1 MEISGNAFIVTGGA
15 SGLGAATVRA
25 LAAKGGRAAIFDLA
39 DDTGA
44 SLAEELGDAAIYCR
58 TDVADEAS
66 AQDAVAK
73 TIAAFGAVH
82 GVINCAGI
90 GIPAKVVGKNGPMPL
105 DKFTK
110 TIQVNLVGTF
120 NVTRLAAA
128 KMAENTPNSEGERGV
143 VINTASVAAYE
154 GQVGQAAY
162 SASKA
167 GIVGMTLP
175 MAREFADH
183 GIRVVTI
190 APGLFETPMFDAL
203 PEKARESLEKQLPF
217 PSRFG
222 RPAEFALMVES
233 ILANPVLNGETIRLD
248 SAMRMQAR

>member
-1 MEISGNAFIVTGGA
+1 MEIKGNTFIVTGGA
-15 SGLGAATVRA
+15 SGLGEATVRA
-25 LAAKGGRAAIFDLA
+25 VTEQGGKAAVFDLA
-39 DDTGA
+39 DDKGQA
-44 SLAEELGDAAIYCR
+44 LADELGDAAIYCSV
-58 TDVADEAS
+58 DVSDEAS
-66 AQDAVAK
+66 AEKGIEK
-73 TIAAFGAVH
+73 TMDAFGAINSV
-82 GVINCAGI
+82 VNCAGI
-90 GIPAKVVGKNGPMPL
+90 GIPAKVVGKKGPMPL
-105 DKFTK
+105 EQFTK
-110 TIQVNLVGTF
+110 VVQINLVGTF

-128 KMAENTPNSEGERGV
+128 RMIENQPNEEGERGV
-143 VINTASVAAYE
+143 VVNTASVAAYE
-154 GQVGQAAY
+154 GQVGQASY

-190 APGLFETPMFDAL
+190 APGLFDTPMFAAL

-222 RPAEFALMVES
+222 KPEEFALMVKS

-248 SAMRMQAR
+248 SAMRMQAK

>member
-1 MEISGNAFIVTGGA
+1 MEIKENTFIVTGGA
-15 SGLGAATVRA
+15 SGLGKAVVENLLRE
-25 LAAKGGRAAIFDLA
+25 GGNAAIFDLA
-39 DDTGA
+39 DEQGQA
-44 SLAEELGDAAIYCR
+44 LAEQLGNAAIYCR
-58 TDVADEAS
+58 TDVADEDS
-66 AQDAVAK
+66 VENGVNK
-73 TIAAFGAVH
+73 TMEAFGAIH

-90 GIPAKVVGKNGPMPL
+90 GIPAKVVGKKGPMPL

-128 KMAENTPNSEGERGV
+128 RMMENTPNAEGERGV
-143 VINTASVAAYE
+143 VINTASVAAFE

-162 SASKA
+162 AASKA

-175 MAREFADH
+175 MAREFAGT

-190 APGLFETPMFDAL
+190 APGLFDTPMFAAL
-203 PEKARESLEKQLPF
+203 PDKARESLQEQLPF

-222 RPAEFALMVES
+222 RPTEFAMMVRS
-233 ILANPVLNGETIRLD
+233 ILDNPVLNGETIRLD
-248 SAMRMQAR
+248 SAMRMQAK

>member
-1 MEISGNAFIVTGGA
+1 METRGNTFIVTGGA
-15 SGLGAATVRA
+15 SGLGKAVVESLVREDG
-25 LAAKGGRAAIFDLA
+25 KAAIFDLA
-39 DDTGA
+39 DEQGQA
-44 SLAEELGDAAIYCR
+44 LAEQLGNAAIYCR
-58 TDVADEAS
+58 TDVADEDS
-66 AQDAVAK
+66 VENGVSK
-73 TIAAFGAVH
+73 TMEAFGAIH

-90 GIPAKVVGKNGPMPL
+90 GIPAKVVGKKGPMPL

-128 KMAENTPNSEGERGV
+128 RMMENTPNTEGERGV
-143 VINTASVAAYE
+143 VINTASVAAFE

-162 SASKA
+162 AASKA

-175 MAREFADH
+175 MAREFADT

-190 APGLFETPMFDAL
+190 APGLFDTPMFAAL
-203 PEKARESLEKQLPF
+203 PDKARESLQQQLPF

-222 RPAEFALMVES
+222 RPAEFAMMVVS
-233 ILANPVLNGETIRLD
+233 ILGNPVLNGETIRLD
-248 SAMRMQAR
+248 SAMRMQAK

>member
-1 MEISGNAFIVTGGA
+1 MEIKENTFVVTGGA
-15 SGLGAATVRA
+15 SGLGKAVIEGLVRE
-25 LAAKGGRAAIFDLA
+25 GGNAAIFDLA
-39 DDTGA
+39 DEQGQA
-44 SLAEELGDAAIYCR
+44 LAEELGNAAIYCR

-66 AQDAVAK
+66 VENGVNK
-73 TIAAFGAVH
+73 TMEAFGAIH

-90 GIPAKVVGKNGPMPL
+90 GIPAKVVGKKGPMPL

-128 KMAENTPNSEGERGV
+128 RMMENTPNAEGERGV
-143 VINTASVAAYE
+143 VINTASVAAFE

-162 SASKA
+162 AASKA

-175 MAREFADH
+175 MAREFADT

-190 APGLFETPMFDAL
+190 APGLFDTPMFAAL
-203 PEKARESLEKQLPF
+203 PDKARESLQQQLPF

-222 RPAEFALMVES
+222 RPAEFAMMVRS
-233 ILANPVLNGETIRLD
+233 ILGNPILNGETIRLD
-248 SAMRMQAR
+248 SAMRMQAK

>member
-1 MEISGNAFIVTGGA
+1 MEIKKNTFIVTGGA
-15 SGLGAATVRA
+15 SGLGKAVIESLVRE
-25 LAAKGGRAAIFDLA
+25 GGNAAIFDLA
-39 DDTGA
+39 DEQGQA
-44 SLAEELGDAAIYCR
+44 LAEELGNTAIYCR

-66 AQDAVAK
+66 VENGVTK
-73 TIAAFGAVH
+73 TMEAFGAIH

-90 GIPAKVVGKNGPMPL
+90 GIPAKVVGKKGPMPL

-128 KMAENTPNSEGERGV
+128 RMMENTPNADGERGV
-143 VINTASVAAYE
+143 VINTASVAAFE

-162 SASKA
+162 AASKA

-175 MAREFADH
+175 MAREFADT

-190 APGLFETPMFDAL
+190 APGLFDTPMFAAL
-203 PEKARESLEKQLPF
+203 PDKARESLQQQLPF

-222 RPAEFALMVES
+222 RPAEFAMMVRS
-233 ILANPVLNGETIRLD
+233 ILDNPVLNGETIRLD
-248 SAMRMQAR
+248 SAMRMQAK

>member
-1 MEISGNAFIVTGGA
+1 MEIKDRSFIVTGGA
-15 SGLGAATVRA
+15 SGLGEATIRHLIGA
-25 LAAKGGRAAIFDLA
+25 GGKAAIFDMADEKGEALA
-39 DDTGA
+39 R
-44 SLAEELGDAAIYCR
+44 ELGENALYCH

-66 AQDAVAK
+66 VEEGVQ
-73 TIAAFGAVH
+73 AALARFGAIH
-82 GVINCAGI
+82 AVINCAGI
-90 GIPAKVVGKNGPMPL
+90 GIPAKVVGKKGPMPL
-105 DKFTK
+105 EKYTK
-110 TIQVNLVGTF
+110 TINVNLVGTF

-128 KMAENTPNSEGERGV
+128 KMVENTPNSEGERGV

-222 RPAEFALMVES
+222 RPVEFALMVES

>member
-1 MEISGNAFIVTGGA
+1 METRGNTFIVTGGA
-15 SGLGAATVRA
+15 SGLGKAVAESLVRE
-25 LAAKGGRAAIFDLA
+25 GGNAAIFDLA
-39 DDTGA
+39 DEQGQA
-44 SLAEELGDAAIYCR
+44 LAEELGNAAIYCR

-66 AQDAVAK
+66 VENGVNK
-73 TIAAFGAVH
+73 TMEAFGAIH

-90 GIPAKVVGKNGPMPL
+90 GIPAKVVGKKGPMPL

-110 TIQVNLVGTF
+110 TLQVNLVGTF

-128 KMAENTPNSEGERGV
+128 RMMENTPNTEGERGV
-143 VINTASVAAYE
+143 VINTASVAAFE

-162 SASKA
+162 AASKA

-175 MAREFADH
+175 MAREFADT

-190 APGLFETPMFDAL
+190 APGLFDTPMFAAL
-203 PEKARESLEKQLPF
+203 PDKARESLQQQLPF

-222 RPAEFALMVES
+222 RPAEFAMMVRS
-233 ILANPVLNGETIRLD
+233 ILDNPVLNGETIRLD
-248 SAMRMQAR
+248 SAMRMQAK